1 MGVGETTVAW
11 ILVGVGSPARR
22 GVALILLLVLGADG
36 GLVLSCEEPV
46 IVSCSVALT
55 D

>member
-1 MGVGETTVAW
+1 MGVGEVTWV
-11 ILVGVGSPARR
+11 LVGVGSPARR

-46 IVSCSVALT
+46 IVSYFVALT